1 MIRKIVKDPN
11 RRPLRSRH
19 RAQVLTG
26 PAEYLFSK
34 WAQDVH
40 KTLQDT
46 YKVAQ
51 EPHMTPEDDPRGLE
65 DHPET
70 DQDTSKTAQD
80 PPKTAQG
87 ASKTRCFDFRNKN
100 GAKLTP
106 KSHQKAILC
115 EKSLKAKK

>member
-19 RAQVLTG
+19 RAHVLHTG
-26 PAEYLFSK
+26 CTTVAQDLFSK
-34 WAQDVH
+34 LAQDVH

-51 EPHMTPEDDPRGLE
+51 EPHMMPEDELRGLQG
-65 DHPET
+65 HT
-70 DQDTSKTAQD
+70 KTAQDTSKTAQD

-87 ASKTRCFDFRNKN
+87 ASKTRFWQFFGTKME
-100 GAKLTP
+100 P
-106 KSHQKAILC
+106 S
-115 EKSLKAKK
+115 